1 MEVMKEKP
9 KQLMVKIT
17 VEQEDDCGDV
27 VNDLTQVRYAY
38 GTVVGAMAEFFGE
51 KKAKK
56 PRAKRRTKA
65 EIEAAKQDDPPAPEG
80 TISSEPVEKKH
91 RRIFP

>member
-1 MEVMKEKP
+1 MLYQEKP
-9 KQLMVKIT
+9 NIVKIVMSDASGT
-17 VEQEDDCGDV
+17 AERYSVGRTLDEVISVVEDV
-27 VNDLTQVRYAY
+27 GEVDKPAQV
-38 GTVVGAMAEFFGE
+38 
-51 KKAKK
+51 KK

>member
-1 MEVMKEKP
+1 MEVYKTEP
-9 KQLMVKIT
+9 TFVKIHMSDNT
-17 VEQEDDCGDV
+17 GDAVRFIPMLCLDAVINAVEE
-27 VNDLTQVRYAY
+27 TFYAI
-38 GTVVGAMAEFFGE
+38 VAVP
-51 KKAKK
+51 KAKK

>member
-1 MEVMKEKP
+1 MEVYKTEP
-9 KQLMVKIT
+9 TFVKIHMSDKT
-17 VEQEDDCGDV
+17 GDAVLFIPMLCLDAVINAVEEIF
-27 VNDLTQVRYAY
+27 YALDA
-38 GTVVGAMAEFFGE
+38 VP
-51 KKAKK
+51 KAKK

-91 RRIFP
+91 RRVFP